1 MDFQSDW
8 TVLSLMFTF
17 KQQSF
22 LVGPS
27 LAIVLITVRM
37 VAAVCSASTI
47 GKKSCEKKTIY
58 IEGVNSCTSNTGSNY
73 TECGLH
79 ITSRVC
85 SINLNET

>member
-1 MDFQSDW
+1 MDYQSGW

-37 VAAVCSASTI
+37 AAAVCSASTI
-47 GKKSCEKKTIY
+47 GKKAVKKDNLHGGGGLLY
-58 IEGVNSCTSNTGSNY
+58 IKLRIQLYKMWATFNIQC
-73 TECGLH
+73 L
-79 ITSRVC
+79 
-85 SINLNET
+85 LNKP

>member
-47 GKKSCEKKTIY
+47 GKKAVKKDNLHRRGKLLY
-58 IEGVNSCTSNTGSNY
+58 IKHRIQLYRMWATYNIQ
-73 TECGLH
+73 GL
-79 ITSRVC
+79 
-85 SINLNET
+85 LNKP

>member
-37 VAAVCSASTI
+37 VAAVCSVSTI
-47 GKKSCEKKTIY
+47 GKKAVKKRQFTQK
-58 IEGVNSCTSNTGSNY
+58 G
-73 TECGLH
+73 
-79 ITSRVC
+79 
-85 SINLNET
+85 

>member
-1 MDFQSDW
+1 MDYQSGW

-22 LVGPS
+22 LVEPS

-37 VAAVCSASTI
+37 AAAVCSASTI
-47 GKKSCEKKTIY
+47 GKKTIY
-58 IEGVNSCTSNTGSNY
+58 TGGELLYIKLRIQLYKMWATYNTSS
-73 TECGLH
+73 
-79 ITSRVC
+79 VC

>member
-47 GKKSCEKKTIY
+47 GKKAVKKRQFTQKGYLY
-58 IEGVNSCTSNTGSNY
+58 IKHRIQLYRMWATYNIQ
-73 TECGLH
+73 GL
-79 ITSRVC
+79 
-85 SINLNET
+85 LNKP

>member
-1 MDFQSDW
+1 MDYQSGW

-37 VAAVCSASTI
+37 AAAVCSASTI
-47 GKKSCEKKTIY
+47 GKKAVKKDNLHGGGLLY
-58 IEGVNSCTSNTGSNY
+58 IKLRIQLYKMWATYNTSS
-73 TECGLH
+73 
-79 ITSRVC
+79 VC

>member
-1 MDFQSDW
+1 MDYQSGW

-37 VAAVCSASTI
+37 AAAVCSASTI
-47 GKKSCEKKTIY
+47 GKKAVKKDNLH
-58 IEGVNSCTSNTGSNY
+58 GGGSCTSNSGSNY
-73 TECGLH
+73 TKCGLH
-79 ITSRVC
+79 ITHPVSAQ
-85 SINLNET
+85 

>member
-1 MDFQSDW
+1 MDYQSGW

-37 VAAVCSASTI
+37 AAAVCSASTI
-47 GKKSCEKKTIY
+47 GKKAVKKDNLHGGGGAPVHQTQDPIIQNVGY
-58 IEGVNSCTSNTGSNY
+58 I
-73 TECGLH
+73 
-79 ITSRVC
+79 
-85 SINLNET
+85 

>member
-1 MDFQSDW
+1 MDYQSGW

-37 VAAVCSASTI
+37 AAAVCSASTI
-47 GKKSCEKKTIY
+47 GKKLVKKDNLHGGGAPVHQTQDPIIQNVGY
-58 IEGVNSCTSNTGSNY
+58 I
-73 TECGLH
+73 
-79 ITSRVC
+79 
-85 SINLNET
+85 